1 MALLSHYGA
10 AMAKTSSGDLG
21 GFDPIF
27 KYLNLFVQALITH
40 RHKDKKRLATD
51 LLTPVLL
58 ELADLGVQAVGFEIK
73 FL

>member
-27 KYLNLFVQALITH
+27 KYLNLFVQALITFKYPNSQ
-40 RHKDKKRLATD
+40 RNGTLDSN
-51 LLTPVLL
+51 
-58 ELADLGVQAVGFEIK
+58 I
-73 FL
+73 

>member
-27 KYLNLFVQALITH
+27 KYLNLFVQALITS
-40 RHKDKKRLATD
+40 RLFSCIR
-51 LLTPVLL
+51 VML
-58 ELADLGVQAVGFEIK
+58 EFNCTGKYTFNYDI
-73 FL
+73 